1 MTLLSCSWEHLAGR
15 LLWRKLKSRHQHE
28 PHQEMKE
35 TPSDKGLSMKGEM
48 KHKMKEKM
56 KDMKCCSKEK
66 QKQPKS

>member
-1 MTLLSCSWEHLAGR
+1 MAQTQKQG
-15 LLWRKLKSRHQHE
+15 HQHE

-35 TPSDKGLSMKGEM
+35 TPADKGLSMKDEM